1 MTTTIEFITALFCQV
16 DDHLPAIPK
25 HPEAHL
31 WPSEVV
37 TLGLLHALK
46 GVGNRAFSRWLTRD
60 YRALFPRLPEW
71 TRLFRLLKTHQD
83 WTQAFLAAPTVLGV
97 IDTYGIELIHP
108 MREGRSPQ
116 QIGRKGLSNH
126 RWIVGGKLCLLL
138 NQWGLVVAWACDTAN
153 VADNT
158 FQWLIR
164 QVDGRMIVLMRHD
177 SACCITTQ
185 VDGKS
190 EDLPE
195 VSRLT

>member
-1 MTTTIEFITALFCQV
+1 MFLDLQLSDDSSTLLSVTSFPQEESRMMTVEFITVLFYEV
-16 DDHLPAIPK
+16 DEQLRTIPK

-46 GVGNRAFSRWLTRD
+46 GGGNRAFYRWLTKD
-60 YRALFPRLPEW
+60 YRPLFPRLPER
-71 TRLFRLLKTHQD
+71 TRLFRLFTTHHD
-83 WTQAFLAAPTVLGV
+83 WTQVFLAAPTVLGV

-126 RWIVGGKLCLLL
+126 RWIVGGKLCLVL
-138 NQWGLVVAWACDTAN
+138 NQYGLGVAWDCGTAH
-153 VADNT
+153 VAGNT

-164 QVDGRMIVLMRHD
+164 QCDAQMIVL
-177 SACCITTQ
+177 
-185 VDGKS
+185 
-190 EDLPE
+190 
-195 VSRLT
+195 